1 MINQTHDFQC
11 ILKAISSSQSQL
23 QTTDGPAS
31 LGVRNLNMAQEDA
44 ARALAHLLTKKG
56 YQ

>member
-11 ILKAISSSQSQL
+11 ILKAISNTYNQL
-23 QTTDGPAS
+23 QAIPDHPSEGERRIEEAKDDAS
-31 LGVRNLNMAQEDA
+31 
-44 ARALAHLLTKKG
+44 RALIHLLMKKG